1 TFSIYWFLF
10 FHVIMVQVL
19 VQVVKATEI
28 TDEPLKLLKKLRL
41 SSSGF
46 QSIILNRS
54 WFGSKI
60 DSKNFSS
67 AFSPDTDIFY
77 SSQTT
82 RPLAEGKSGRN
93 ATAQLSLK
101 YIRMSMLHSSLLLL
115 TLLLGQLS
123 SASGGKILVFPV
135 DGSHWVNMNVL
146 IKELNAKG
154 HEITVVRVSDSWYIS
169 EESPFYTSVTLPGR
183 GGFEE
188 NFKTFLLTQLEM
200 RLQNKHPSFWSRIWT
215 DVQIQQ
221 IAVNQFHQLHQKM
234 SEVIVQV
241 FEDENLMRSLHDAKY
256 DVVLTDPCM
265 GGGAMLARRL
275 QVPLVFNVRWTIQG
289 EAHLLIA
296 PSPLS
301 YVPFTATELTDRMT
315 FPQRILNVFRYIL
328 GMYMMSTLTE
338 PYYKPL
344 VMRYFGPE
352 VDYSTF
358 FLDADIWLMRTDFVF
373 EFPRPTMPNIVYVG
387 GFQCKPPKLL
397 PEHLEDFV
405 QSSGDHG
412 VIMMTLG
419 TLVGKLPQDLAE
431 EIAAAFAQLP
441 QKVVWRYTGQ
451 RPASLGTNTLL
462 VDWLP
467 QNDLLGH
474 PKTRVFVTHG
484 GTNGVQ
490 EAIYHGVP
498 IVGLPLFF
506 DQPDNLSRMRAKGG
520 AVIVD
525 VGTLDRHIFVESLMT
540 VLYNSSYRENMQRL
554 SRLHR
559 DQPMKPLEKAVF
571 WIEYVVKHKGA
582 RHLQTQ
588 SHKMSWF
595 VYNSVDVIATLL
607 LVVLLITFICISI
620 VRLLVRLL
628 WRMIFVGKRL
638 NVNDKKIKGLLYLKQ
653 LSTTRHKPNMW
664 VMLFITFKTSGKYS
678 ILKFSFQAIK
688 K

>member
-1 TFSIYWFLF
+1 MN
-10 FHVIMVQVL
+10 V
-19 VQVVKATEI
+19 
-28 TDEPLKLLKKLRL
+28 P
-41 SSSGF
+41 
-46 QSIILNRS
+46 
-54 WFGSKI
+54 
-60 DSKNFSS
+60 
-67 AFSPDTDIFY
+67 
-77 SSQTT
+77 
-82 RPLAEGKSGRN
+82 
-93 ATAQLSLK
+93 
-101 YIRMSMLHSSLLLL
+101 HSSLLLF
-115 TLLLGQLS
+115 TLLLILLS
-123 SASGGKILVFPV
+123 SASGGKILVFPL

-146 IKELNAKG
+146 IKELYAKG
-154 HEITVVRVSDSWYIS
+154 HEITVIRASDSWYIS
-169 EESPFYTSVTLPGR
+169 EKSPFYTSVTLPGR

-188 NFKTFLLTQLEM
+188 NFETFLLPQLEM

-215 DVQIQQ
+215 HVQIQRIVLNQ
-221 IAVNQFHQLHQKM
+221 FYQFHQKL
-234 SEVIVQV
+234 SEMIVQV

-256 DVVLTDPCM
+256 DVVLTDPGI

-275 QVPLVFNVRWTIQG
+275 QLPLVFNVRWTIQG

-315 FPQRILNVFRYIL
+315 FPQRISNVCKYIL
-328 GMYMMSTLTE
+328 GMYMMSTITE
-338 PYYKPL
+338 PNYKPL

-358 FLDADIWLMRTDFVF
+358 FLDADIWLMRTDFIF
-373 EFPRPTMPNIVYVG
+373 EFPRPTMPNIVYIG
-387 GFQCKPPKLL
+387 GFQCKPAKLL
-397 PEHLEDFV
+397 PADLEDFV

-419 TLVGKLPQDLAE
+419 TLVAKLPQDLAE

-451 RPASLGTNTLL
+451 RPANLGNNTLL
-462 VDWLP
+462 VNWLP

-525 VGTLDRHIFVESLMT
+525 IGTLDRHIFSESLRT
-540 VLYNSSYRENMQRL
+540 VLYNSSYRETMQRL

-559 DQPMKPLEKAVF
+559 DQPMKPLDKAVF
-571 WIEYVVKHKGA
+571 WIEYVVRHKGA

-595 VYNSVDVIATLL
+595 VYNCVDVIASLL
-607 LVVLLITFICISI
+607 LFVLLVTFICIST

-628 WRMIFVGKRL
+628 WRMIFVGKK
-638 NVNDKKIKGLLYLKQ
+638 VK
-653 LSTTRHKPNMW
+653 HE
-664 VMLFITFKTSGKYS
+664 
-678 ILKFSFQAIK
+678 
-688 K
+688 